1 MFRNA
6 NSYGRKYNHQFVIES
21 IIYQMLKGKS
31 PVKLG
36 DPTPFRDFVFEP
48 DLLSAYVLAAE
59 SNNKKILG
67 ESINIGTGKSLSIKQ
82 LAEKIRKI
90 TGYKGK
96 IQWNSFPKRSLE
108 IPKLEVDN
116 SKAKKLLKWKPKYSL
131 EQGLKITASY
141 YR

>member
-1 MFRNA
+1 M
-6 NSYGRKYNHQFVIES
+6 
-21 IIYQMLKGKS
+21 YQGKS
-31 PVKLG
+31 PIKLCY
-36 DPTPFRDFVFEP
+36 PTPYRDFIFEP
-48 DLLSAYVLAAE
+48 DLLSAYILATE
-59 SNNKKILG
+59 SNNKKIIG
-67 ESINIGTGKSLSIKQ
+67 ESINIGTGKSLTIKQ

-131 EQGLKITASY
+131 DDGLRTTASY
-141 YR
+141 YKK

>member
-1 MFRNA
+1 MF
-6 NSYGRKYNHQFVIES
+6 
-21 IIYQMLKGKS
+21 
-31 PVKLG
+31 KL
-36 DPTPFRDFVFEP
+36 RDFIFEP
-48 DLLSAYVLAAE
+48 DLLSVYMLAVE
-59 SNNKKILG
+59 SNNKKIIG

-108 IPKLEVDN
+108 IPKLEIDN
-116 SKAKKLLKWKPKYSL
+116 AKAKKLLKWKPQYTL

-141 YR
+141 YRN

>member
-1 MFRNA
+1 M
-6 NSYGRKYNHQFVIES
+6 
-21 IIYQMLKGKS
+21 YQGKS
-31 PVKLG
+31 PIKLG
-36 DPTPFRDFVFEP
+36 DPTPYRDFIFEP
-48 DLLSAYVLAAE
+48 DLLSVYMLAVE
-59 SNNKKILG
+59 SNNKKIIG

-108 IPKLEVDN
+108 IPKLEIDN
-116 SKAKKLLKWKPKYSL
+116 AKAKKLLKWKPQYTL

-141 YR
+141 YRN

>member
-1 MFRNA
+1 M
-6 NSYGRKYNHQFVIES
+6 
-21 IIYQMLKGKS
+21 
-31 PVKLG
+31 VKQK
-36 DPTPFRDFVFEP
+36 TT
-48 DLLSAYVLAAE
+48 
-59 SNNKKILG
+59 KKILG

-116 SKAKKLLKWKPKYSL
+116 TKAKKLLKWKPKYTL
-131 EQGLKITASY
+131 DEGMEITASY
-141 YR
+141 YKKD

>member
-1 MFRNA
+1 MEKCERIPFA
-6 NSYGRKYNHQFVIES
+6 QKGDMTKSLRK
-21 IIYQMLKGKS
+21 
-31 PVKLG
+31 P
-36 DPTPFRDFVFEP
+36 
-48 DLLSAYVLAAE
+48 AE
-59 SNNKKILG
+59 SNNKKLLG

-108 IPKLEVDN
+108 IPKLEIDN

-131 EQGLKITASY
+131 DQGLKITASY
-141 YR
+141 YKK